1 MQVHRCE
8 FVAWSPA
15 KILSLSYNFA
25 TQQIAVGRDD
35 SSIEIWDQN
44 PYFHVTAII
53 PPHSATAQSVR
64 RVQWIGG
71 NRLISGGWDGEI
83 REWNFSNFH
92 VVNST
97 SSFGGPI
104 WDIAYSAKH
113 NLIAIACEDGSVKL
127 FDEELVLKHSFAAQ
141 STRMLSVAFGDNVIA
156 FGDAGGAVSVHALD
170 TKKQL
175 SHFTIAG
182 AKIETQVW
190 SLAFAGD
197 CLATGDA
204 LGYTQF
210 WDYQFGI
217 LRNSYA
223 THKGP
228 INAVCSD
235 GTNVFSS
242 GVDSLVVRFAK
253 VGDGEWVPSL
263 DVRATFHDVSALC
276 LCNRTLVSAS
286 HDGSMGLYGLVSF
299 GTKPAKILYPYPS
312 HQESFVSYA
321 EDARIFAFRFRNSVK
336 LFKLGRSVQKMDRDA
351 QLGTKMELQKSYKAL
366 IEIKPDT
373 NLPIQFCELSPSG
386 ELMILGNRDGV
397 RAYSIELFADR
408 VSVASI
414 ELPDAISRMRAVRLR
429 ISRDY
434 LVFAQFSGD
443 VRVFDSGDFTPLGTI
458 SGGGHQAIALNVKET
473 RILVAGSDRNVSIY
487 DAKGKA
493 LAKLPKS
500 ELTITCA
507 QFHPSKPLVL
517 LATLSGQTYS
527 FNYQSKEFSILQADD
542 VRECISGFAC
552 FESKIIF
559 WSASN
564 VRTFLLGS
572 EEAPVAI
579 DRYRQL
585 LHLSRISD
593 SEMLVIE
600 RPWSEIIRALPMP
613 LQKHR
618 YGQM

>member
-1 MQVHRCE
+1 
-8 FVAWSPA
+8 
-15 KILSLSYNFA
+15 
-25 TQQIAVGRDD
+25 
-35 SSIEIWDQN
+35 
-44 PYFHVTAII
+44 
-53 PPHSATAQSVR
+53 
-64 RVQWIGG
+64 
-71 NRLISGGWDGEI
+71 
-83 REWNFSNFH
+83 
-92 VVNST
+92 
-97 SSFGGPI
+97 
-104 WDIAYSAKH
+104 
-113 NLIAIACEDGSVKL
+113 
-127 FDEELVLKHSFAAQ
+127 
-141 STRMLSVAFGDNVIA
+141 
-156 FGDAGGAVSVHALD
+156 
-170 TKKQL
+170 
-175 SHFTIAG
+175 
-182 AKIETQVW
+182 
-190 SLAFAGD
+190 
-197 CLATGDA
+197 
-204 LGYTQF
+204 
-210 WDYQFGI
+210 
-217 LRNSYA
+217 
-223 THKGP
+223 
-228 INAVCSD
+228 
-235 GTNVFSS
+235 
-242 GVDSLVVRFAK
+242 
-253 VGDGEWVPSL
+253 
-263 DVRATFHDVSALC
+263 
-276 LCNRTLVSAS
+276 
-286 HDGSMGLYGLVSF
+286 
-299 GTKPAKILYPYPS
+299 
-312 HQESFVSYA
+312 
-321 EDARIFAFRFRNSVK
+321 
-336 LFKLGRSVQKMDRDA
+336 
-351 QLGTKMELQKSYKAL
+351 
-366 IEIKPDT
+366 
-373 NLPIQFCELSPSG
+373 
-386 ELMILGNRDGV
+386 
-397 RAYSIELFADR
+397 
-408 VSVASI
+408 
-414 ELPDAISRMRAVRLR
+414 MRAVRLR